1 VDKAARVQDKK
12 TDCRREHFYSTDYG
26 WIFAAGVFVAGSP
39 QWWDFELPFPNNPT
53 QFSCSCRV
61 LHNGEILSCH
71 SQTIP
76 HNSLVH
82 VAEGNNFG
90 RSYSHSLCS
99 SRITAQEKKLKNKS
113 SHTLLL
119 MQEQSSLEC
128 WFNQSLTIPMRD
140 WSLTMPNRN
149 WYKDLLCKPTLWN
162 LQTSFALLQVGQT
175 CDDMECPC
183 TIK

>member
-1 VDKAARVQDKK
+1 VDKATRVQDQKR
-12 TDCRREHFYSTDYG
+12 DHRRDHFYSTDYG
-26 WIFAAGVFVAGSP
+26 WIFAAGAFVAGSP

-61 LHNGEILSCH
+61 LHGAEILSCH

-90 RSYSHSLCS
+90 RSSSHSLCS
-99 SRITAQEKKLKNKS
+99 SRIRAQEKKLKNKS
-113 SHTLLL
+113 SHHPSIDA
-119 MQEQSSLEC
+119 EQSSLEC
-128 WFNQSLTIPMRD
+128 WFNWSPTIPERDWSPTIPERD

-149 WYKDLLCKPTLWN
+149 WYKGPTL
-162 LQTSFALLQVGQT
+162 
-175 CDDMECPC
+175 
-183 TIK
+183 